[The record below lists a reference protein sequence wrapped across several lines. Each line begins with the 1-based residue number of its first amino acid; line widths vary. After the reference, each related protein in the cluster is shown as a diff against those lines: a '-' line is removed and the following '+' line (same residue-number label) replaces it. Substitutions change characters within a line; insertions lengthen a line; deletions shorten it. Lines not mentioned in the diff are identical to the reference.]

1 MTNIFSCTP
10 RLALL
15 LSLVAVPGMAP
26 SQAPSQNYSGELYKI
41 KVNTNLVVL
50 SATALDRKGILV
62 SGLDQNN
69 FQVYE
74 DGVLQQIK
82 HFSHQ
87 DVPVTVGL
95 VIDNSGSMASKRA
108 LVIAAALA
116 FVHSSNPQ
124 DQMFVV
130 NFNEYVRFGLP
141 EGMPFTDQVPQLEVA
156 LSKIHTNG
164 QTALYDAVAVAL
176 EHLKQGNRDKKVLI
190 VISDGG
196 DNASKRSNLAQIMAM
211 AHRTDTIIYTIGLF
225 EDEDEDRNPR
235 VLKQLAEDTGGDVFL
250 PDTLKEVVPI
260 CERIAR
266 DIRNLY
272 TVAYSPA
279 NTRQDGTYR
288 TIQVKASAPGHTHL
302 VVRTRA
308 GYVAPLAPVP
318 APPPSAKSNV
328 P

>member
-1 MTNIFSCTP
+1 MTKLFSCTP

-15 LSLVAVPGMAP
+15 LLLLAAPGMAP
-26 SQAPSQNYSGELYKI
+26 SQTPSPSQNYSGELYKI

-62 SGLDQNN
+62 SGLDQNS

-82 HFSHQ
+82 YFNHQ

-95 VIDNSGSMASKRA
+95 VIDNSGSMSSKRA

-116 FVHSSNPQ
+116 FAHSSNPQ

-130 NFNEYVRFGLP
+130 NFNEHVRFGLP
-141 EGMPFTDQVPQLEVA
+141 ENMAFTDQVPELEVA
-156 LSKIHTNG
+156 LSKIRTNG

-196 DNASKRSNLAQIMAM
+196 DNASKKSDLAKI
-211 AHRTDTIIYTIGLF
+211 
-225 EDEDEDRNPR
+225 
-235 VLKQLAEDTGGDVFL
+235 
-250 PDTLKEVVPI
+250 
-260 CERIAR
+260 
-266 DIRNLY
+266 
-272 TVAYSPA
+272 
-279 NTRQDGTYR
+279 
-288 TIQVKASAPGHTHL
+288 
-302 VVRTRA
+302 
-308 GYVAPLAPVP
+308 
-318 APPPSAKSNV
+318 
-328 P
+328 